1 MQIRIATSDLS
12 KPQRERLAAAMRS
25 PAQIGR
31 AMAESALPLYQRQ
44 MATNARSNRNRFG
57 ARSTF
62 WNRMNSGTRGGV
74 TPAGGVVM
82 MPREMRLRVNGGT
95 VRPVNAKN
103 LTIPL
108 RAEAYGKSL
117 RQFERVFFF
126 RKGGRLFGATRSLQV
141 PRSRRGGT
149 AQNRDGSRRLVQSDD
164 AQRITVLFLLVKSA
178 TIRGNRGLLPSDDV
192 VSSAVIR
199 GVTRF
204 VRARQ

>member
-1 MQIRIATSDLS
+1 MQIRIATSDFS
-12 KPQRERLAAAMRS
+12 RPARKQIAQAMQY
-25 PAQIGR
+25 PALIWK

-44 MATNARSNRNRFG
+44 LAANARSNRNRFG

-62 WNRMNSGTRGGV
+62 WNRMNAGTRSGL
-74 TPAGGVVM
+74 TPSGAVVM

-126 RKGGRLFGATRSLQV
+126 RKGGRLFGATRSLGT
-141 PRSRRGGT
+141 PKSRRGGT
-149 AQNRDGSRRLVQSDD
+149 AQNKDGSRKLVQSDD
-164 AQRITVLFLLVKSA
+164 TQRITVLFLLVKSVN
-178 TIRGNRGLLPSDDV
+178 IRGNRGLLPSEDV

-204 VRARQ
+204 VRR